1 MRLRFC
7 EWTLCAMFYDGNYK
21 EQTVL
26 DHRPLPTRNLSQQ
39 KKNAFVIMHE
49 DLGTI
54 AVKEFILL

>member
-1 MRLRFC
+1 
-7 EWTLCAMFYDGNYK
+7 MFYDKKYGNYK

-26 DHRPLPTRNLSQQ
+26 DTSPPRNLNQQ

-54 AVKEFILL
+54 AVKEFRL